1 MKKEEFR
8 MKKTVSLILA
18 LALVLTAVIAVTTS
32 ASADWTAYSASPN
45 GGNVTVYVAPTKNS
59 EVLGTVKYG
68 ETLNALYSVNG
79 KWVCVDWNGGLGYVM
94 NRYLSVNKPAEVP
107 IRVNSKK
114 EAKKLREEQASEHAV
129 EEPFEVAVVTT
140 RASSS
145 INFRV
150 GPSRETA
157 RIGKLWDGQ
166 ELIVIGE
173 TNKWYKCTDPL
184 TNLTGYVFKQYT
196 SPIFRPTVAKQE
208 AVTDA
213 NDQLGRL
220 SVNGEFDLTCKL
232 PESYKMQVI
241 NAKGNSVLALIT
253 SEDITK
259 PDLTLSI
266 AFEDIY
272 KDVQRL
278 NDLPEKDLKDL
289 EESFKVVDDVDISYG
304 ETAHGTK
311 LLICKENDG
320 DGDTDY
326 VQILTIYKGYL
337 IEFEMEPSK
346 DAAERSLT
354 DEQIQMCV
362 DFLSNLDF
370 VEVKS

>member
-1 MKKEEFR
+1 M
-8 MKKTVSLILA
+8 
-18 LALVLTAVIAVTTS
+18 
-32 ASADWTAYSASPN
+32 ADSHRIF
-45 GGNVTVYVAPTKNS
+45 
-59 EVLGTVKYG
+59 GTERVVP
-68 ETLNALYSVNG
+68 SV
-79 KWVCVDWNGGLGYVM
+79 
-94 NRYLSVNKPAEVP
+94 
-107 IRVNSKK
+107 
-114 EAKKLREEQASEHAV
+114 H
-129 EEPFEVAVVTT
+129 
-140 RASSS
+140 
-145 INFRV
+145 
-150 GPSRETA
+150 
-157 RIGKLWDGQ
+157 
-166 ELIVIGE
+166 
-173 TNKWYKCTDPL
+173 
-184 TNLTGYVFKQYT
+184 VFKQYT

-208 AVTDA
+208 AATDTS
-213 NDQLGRL
+213 DQLGRL

-266 AFEDIY
+266 AYEDIY
-272 KDVQRL
+272 KNVQRL